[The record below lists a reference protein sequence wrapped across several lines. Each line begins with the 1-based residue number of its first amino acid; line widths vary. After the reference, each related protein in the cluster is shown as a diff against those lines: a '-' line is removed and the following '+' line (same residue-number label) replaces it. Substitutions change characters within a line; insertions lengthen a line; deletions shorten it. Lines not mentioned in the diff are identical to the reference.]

1 MSSCLRKPVL
11 LSACLRKPVLMSSCL
26 RKTVLMY
33 SCLRKTVLMYSC
45 LRKTILLSSCLFM
58 FSCLTSC
65 VDEDEF
71 PDTPM
76 GNFEALWKI
85 IDEHYCFL
93 DYKHQE
99 YGLDWQQAHDKYAQ
113 RINGNMSKEQ
123 LFEVLAGLLSE
134 LRDGHVNL
142 TAAHDMA
149 RYWQWYESYPANYN
163 DSLQRVYLG
172 TDYRI
177 SSGMQYKILDDNIGY
192 IRYESFN
199 NSVGSGNLTEVLNYF
214 MLCRGLIID
223 VRSNGGGDLTN
234 AEKIASRFTNERVL
248 VGYIQHKTGPGHSDF
263 SDMEPRYLDPA
274 ASLRWQK
281 PVIVLTNRHVFSAAN
296 EFAMY
301 MKALPTARLIGDITG
316 GGAGMPFS
324 SSLPN
329 GWVVRFSAVPL
340 YDAKRQ
346 PSEFGVIPD
355 LYVAMRDEHFKR
367 GKDTIIEV
375 ARKLLSK

>member
-1 MSSCLRKPVL
+1 MNKKAKRTLSKVISLSFIICL
-11 LSACLRKPVLMSSCL
+11 LS
-26 RKTVLMY
+26 
-33 SCLRKTVLMYSC
+33 
-45 LRKTILLSSCLFM
+45 LSAA
-58 FSCLTSC
+58 C
-65 VDEDEF
+65 VDEEEF
-71 PDTPM
+71 SDTPQ

-93 DYKHQE
+93 DYKQQE
-99 YGLDWQQAHDKYAQ
+99 YGLDWQQVHEKYAKQ
-113 RINGNMSKEQ
+113 INAGMTDNQ
-123 LFEVLAGLLSE
+123 LFEVFGNMLSE

-149 RYWQWYESYPANYN
+149 RYWQWYESYPANHN
-163 DSLQRVYLG
+163 DSLERIYMG

-177 SSGMQYKILDDNIGY
+177 AAGMRYKILDDNIGY

-199 NSVGSGNLTEVLNYF
+199 AGVGSGNLTEVLSYF
-214 MLCRGLIID
+214 MLCRGIIID
-223 VRSNGGGDLTN
+223 IRNNGGGDLTN
-234 AEKIASRFTNERVL
+234 VEKIASRFTNEKVL

-263 SDMEPRYLDPA
+263 SSMEPRYLEPA

-281 PVIVLTNRHVFSAAN
+281 PVIVITNRYVFSAAN

-301 MKALPTARLIGDITG
+301 MKALPQVRIVGDVTG

-340 YDAKRQ
+340 YDAQRR
-346 PSEFGVIPD
+346 STEFGIVPD
-355 LYVAMRDEHFKR
+355 LYVALRDEHLKR

-375 ARKLLSK
+375 ARQLLSK